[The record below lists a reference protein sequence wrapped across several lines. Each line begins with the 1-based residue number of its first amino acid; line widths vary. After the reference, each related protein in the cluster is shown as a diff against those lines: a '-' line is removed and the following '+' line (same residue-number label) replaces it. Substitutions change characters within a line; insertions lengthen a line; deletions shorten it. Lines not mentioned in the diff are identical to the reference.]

1 MRVKIVLD
9 RGTYF
14 HWVILAQAR
23 IRAAFNWTPACAG
36 VTIIL

>member
-23 IRAAFNWTPACAG
+23 IQAAFNWTPACAG
-36 VTIIL
+36 VKIV

>member
-9 RGTYF
+9 RDPNF

-23 IRAAFNWTPACAG
+23 IQAAFNWTPACAG
-36 VTIIL
+36 VTIV